1 MTCPPVAAISAAAAS
16 ALRAGHG
23 RAGQDRR
30 SRAADD
36 PARGVAARPRHRHRV
51 HRVAAWRKAARELF
65 HPAEPLI
72 PTRNPAIRLAAP
84 RTADYAMLARS
95 IARGCSPCRGKRV
108 RAGSARGG
116 ASLDTRIE
124 RRKTG
129 RHRGARA
136 YEHPNLHPQPGRQR
150 RARTTGRR
158 GSRRGGFPLS
168 AGASHER
175 GDKPRPAA
183 IVCGCAGGS

>member
-1 MTCPPVAAISAAAAS
+1 VIRPAAPSLLSRQNISSGDAAQS
-16 ALRAGHG
+16 
-23 RAGQDRR
+23 R
-30 SRAADD
+30 S
-36 PARGVAARPRHRHRV
+36 PHRM
-51 HRVAAWRKAARELF
+51 
-65 HPAEPLI
+65 
-72 PTRNPAIRLAAP
+72 IRLTCWKSARTWP
-84 RTADYAMLARS
+84 RLSIAMLA
-95 IARGCSPCRGKRV
+95 AALPCRGKRV

-150 RARTTGRR
+150 RAGTTGRR
-158 GSRRGGFPLS
+158 GSRHGGFPLS